1 MFCPQCG
8 TTESDELKFCKSC
21 GANLSAVRQAASRR
35 EKGDPSNPSNTWSEW
50 VLEANR
56 VKAIAKDE
64 RERRRGLAPE
74 AQRIREVKA
83 GVITAS
89 AGVALGVFLNVF
101 MQGIILG
108 ARITP
113 EVGEILSWLWIVGVI
128 PLCIGMGLL
137 INGLFVKTAVKKP
150 ATKDVL
156 EREAQQDSLNSGE
169 SSGRIA
175 SGFSVTEQTTRQLRG
190 ADLKE

>member
-8 TTESDELKFCKSC
+8 TNQDDELKFCKSC
-21 GANLSAVRQAASRR
+21 GANLSAVRQAVSKR
-35 EKGDPSNPSNTWSEW
+35 EKGDPTKPWSEW

-56 VKAIAKDE
+56 VKAIAKEE
-64 RERRRGLAPE
+64 RDRRRGVAPE
-74 AQRIREVKA
+74 VQRLREVKA

-113 EVGEILSWLWIVGVI
+113 EVAEILSRLWVVGVI

-150 ATKDVL
+150 AAKDVL
-156 EREAQQDSLNSGE
+156 DIDAQQDSLKSGE
-169 SSGRIA
+169 PSERIP

>member
-21 GANLSAVRQAASRR
+21 GANLSAVRQAVSKR
-35 EKGDPSNPSNTWSEW
+35 EKGDPTNPWSEW

-56 VKAIAKDE
+56 VKAIAKEE
-64 RERRRGLAPE
+64 RDRRRGLAPE
-74 AQRIREVKA
+74 VQRLREVKA

-89 AGVALGVFLNVF
+89 AGIALGVFLSVF

-113 EVGEILSWLWIVGVI
+113 EVAEILSRLWIVGVI

-156 EREAQQDSLNSGE
+156 ERDAQQDSLNSGE
-169 SSGRIA
+169 PSQRIA
-175 SGFSVTEQTTRQLRG
+175 SGFSVTEQTTRQLKG

>member
-21 GANLSAVRQAASRR
+21 GANLSAVRQAVSKR
-35 EKGDPSNPSNTWSEW
+35 EAGDPRNPWGEW

-56 VKAIAKDE
+56 AKAVAKEE
-64 RERRRGLAPE
+64 RDRRRGLAPE
-74 AQRIREVKA
+74 VQRLREVKA

-89 AGVALGVFLNVF
+89 AGVALGIFLNVF

-113 EVGEILSWLWIVGVI
+113 EVGEILSRLWIVGVI

-156 EREAQQDSLNSGE
+156 ERDAQQDSLNSGE
-169 SSGRIA
+169 PSEGIA